1 MTKIVIMIKD
11 GKVSW
16 MGQAG
21 DPLPEDLWERIN
33 IAIANAMEKGGDNER
48 D

>member
-1 MTKIVIMIKD
+1 MTKVVIMIQH

-33 IAIANAMEKGGDNER
+33 IAIANAMEKGGENE
-48 D
+48 